1 MSSEKPV
8 IAALRRQ
15 ATPQVPIWLM
25 RQAGRYLPEYRA
37 VRAQAKSFLDLCFT
51 PELAIEVTLQP
62 IRRFPLDAAI
72 IFSDILVVPH
82 ALGQAVT
89 FEEGQGPLLTPVR
102 SGDEL
107 RRLSLDRL
115 EETLAPVAAAITAVR
130 RELPASVALFG
141 FAGAPWTVA
150 SYMVE
155 GRGGSEFAVA
165 KGWAYRDPES
175 FGALI
180 DLLVEATTA
189 YLLQQITAGAEILQ
203 IFDSWA
209 GALSPAALECWAL
222 RPTAEIIRRV
232 RVRHP
237 ETPIVVFPRGIGAAY
252 ARYALECGCDGL
264 SLDTGVAP
272 DWAAST
278 LQADVTVQ
286 GNLDPLALVTGGNAL
301 RIEATR
307 ILEQL
312 GTGPFVFNLG
322 HGILPQTP
330 PEHVAVLCDLVHGW
344 KRGS

>member
-37 VRAQAKSFLDLCFT
+37 VRARAKSFLDLCFT
-51 PELAIEVTLQP
+51 PELAVEVTLQP
-62 IRRFPLDAAI
+62 LRRFPFDAAI

-89 FEEGQGPLLTPVR
+89 FEEGQGPLLAPIR
-102 SGDEL
+102 SADEM
-107 RRLSLDRL
+107 RTLSFDRL
-115 EETLAPVAAAITAVR
+115 GETLAPVAAAIAAVR
-130 RELPASVALFG
+130 RELPAPVALFG

-155 GRGGSEFAVA
+155 GRGGSDFALA
-165 KGWAYRDPES
+165 KGWAYREPES
-175 FGALI
+175 FGTLI

-189 YLLQQITAGAEILQ
+189 YLLLQVEAGAEILQ

-209 GALSPAALECWAL
+209 GALSPAALERWAL
-222 RPTAEIIRRV
+222 RPTAEIVRRV
-232 RVRHP
+232 KARYP
-237 ETPIVVFPRGIGAAY
+237 DISIVVFPRGIGASY
-252 ARYALECGCDGL
+252 ARYVAECGCDGL
-264 SLDTGVAP
+264 SLDTTIAP
-272 DWAAST
+272 EWAAST
-278 LQADVTVQ
+278 LQPGVAVQ
-286 GNLDPLALVTGGNAL
+286 GNLDPLVLVVGGDAL
-301 RIEATR
+301 RVEATR

-312 GTGPFVFNLG
+312 GAAPFIFNLG

-330 PEHVAVLCDLVHGW
+330 PEHVAALCDLVHGW